1 MPTTRVSLAIALV
14 AALSLVGVRAQA
26 PVPTAAPSPADLA
39 SGAKVYEVYCARCHG
54 LDGSGGSGPPLAR
67 AKLRRAADEAGVIA
81 IVSGGIPGTPMPAMW
96 SLSELEVQQVAAHV
110 LALGRRPPEALPGDP
125 ARGRVVYDRTA
136 CATCHLIDGE
146 GATIGP
152 ELSEVGLVRGA
163 AFLRESL
170 LEPGRAH
177 PTRAM
182 DYEPYEAMAY
192 VPVRLQPRAGGEITG
207 LRVNEDPFTIQVREA
222 TGRLHSFRKADLQT
236 LVVEKDTSIMPS
248 YRGQLD
254 EAQIADLVSYL
265 MSRRGRQ

>member
-1 MPTTRVSLAIALV
+1 MVTTALV
-14 AALSLVGVRAQA
+14 DVRAQPPA
-26 PVPTAAPSPADLA
+26 PLGAPTAADLA

-81 IVSGGIPGTPMPAMW
+81 ILIDGVPGTAMQSFW
-96 SLSELEVQQVAAHV
+96 SLSELEVRQVAAHV
-110 LALGRRPPEALPGDP
+110 RALGRRPVESMPGDP
-125 ARGRVVYDRTA
+125 ERGRAVYGRAD

-152 ELSEVGLVRGA
+152 DLSDVGLLRGA

-177 PTRAM
+177 PVRAVA
-182 DYEPYEAMAY
+182 YEPYEAAAY
-192 VPVRLQPRAGGEITG
+192 VPVRVQPIAGAEVAG
-207 LRVNEDPFTIQVREA
+207 LRVNEDAFTIQLRDA
-222 TGRLHSFRKADLQT
+222 TGRLHSFRKADIRT
-236 LVVEKDTSIMPS
+236 MVVERNSSLMPS

-254 EAQIADLVSYL
+254 DTQIADLVSYL
-265 MSRRGRQ
+265 MTRRGRQ